1 MNVNFKGTGVAL
13 VTPFHKDGS
22 IDFKSFKKVINRCI
36 DGKVEYL
43 VPLGTT
49 GESVTLNKDEKNA
62 ALDFVVEIVEK
73 RVPIV
78 LGLGGNNTSEI
89 VNQLS
94 HTDMSGVDA
103 ILSVS
108 PYYNRPSQRGIYQHF
123 KTIAGA
129 CHVPVIIYN
138 VPSRTGSNILAE
150 TTLQLAEDIKN
161 IIGIKEAS
169 GNMEQ
174 VMNIIKNKPKDFLV
188 ISGDDAITLPVI
200 ACGGDGV
207 ISVVANAYPREF
219 SDMVRFALEGNF
231 EKARKLHY
239 KLMEFIHAL
248 FADGSPGGIKAALS
262 IMNVCQ
268 EHLRLPLVGVNKAT
282 LNKLTTLIND

>member
-1 MNVNFKGTGVAL
+1 MESKFKGTGVAL

-62 ALDFVVEIVEK
+62 VLDFVVEVVDK
-73 RVPIV
+73 RLPIV

-94 HTDMSGVDA
+94 HLDLSHVDA

-108 PYYNRPSQRGIYQHF
+108 PYYNRPSQRGLYQHF

-129 CHVPVIIYN
+129 CHVPVILYN
-138 VPSRTGSNILAE
+138 VPARTGSNMLAE
-150 TTLQLAEDIKN
+150 TTLELAEEVRN
-161 IIGIKEAS
+161 I
-169 GNMEQ
+169 
-174 VMNIIKNKPKDFLV
+174 
-188 ISGDDAITLPVI
+188 
-200 ACGGDGV
+200 
-207 ISVVANAYPREF
+207 
-219 SDMVRFALEGNF
+219 
-231 EKARKLHY
+231 
-239 KLMEFIHAL
+239 
-248 FADGSPGGIKAALS
+248 
-262 IMNVCQ
+262 
-268 EHLRLPLVGVNKAT
+268 
-282 LNKLTTLIND
+282 